1 MELVLKD
8 NIKKYRKEM
17 GLTQEEL
24 AEALGVTTGA
34 VSKWENGNNVP
45 DVLTLMELADF
56 FNISMDVL
64 FSFDLSSKKIDD
76 IESEVM
82 KLCQTYEFDEA
93 ISKISAALGR
103 YPQNFKIL
111 NAAANVYYFRWF
123 KTRAL
128 DDKNKAIE
136 LYEKALK
143 FIPNDECF
151 SQNEYTLKV
160 RIASLYGTED
170 YEKALSELENINY
183 DGVNDYT
190 ISELC
195 ARYGEVE
202 KSLIHG
208 SSCFLI
214 SISRIFNV
222 CVSMA
227 LALVRRGK
235 AKDFSEA
242 LDLMDT
248 SNKIVETVCMSGDT
262 KALYRVE
269 TINYALKGFIYCC
282 MNDDENMKKYIRE
295 AYEYACDFDELGD
308 KGRLFAS
315 MKFNHLDY
323 DFEFDVLG
331 AVVKDGLYDLIKQLY
346 EYMPKNKHK
355 YVKKVQAEY
364 EQLYKH

>member
-82 KLCQTYEFDEA
+82 SLCQNYKIEEA
-93 ISKISAALGR
+93 ISKVHAALGR

-111 NAAANVYYFRWF
+111 CAAANAYYFRWF
-123 KTRAL
+123 TTRSL
-128 DDKNKAIE
+128 DDRNSAIE
-136 LYEKALK
+136 LFEKALK
-143 FIPNDECF
+143 FIPDDDDF
-151 SQNEYTLKV
+151 SQNEYTIKV
-160 RIASLYGTED
+160 RIASLYGSDD
-170 YEKALSELENINY
+170 YEKAISELEKINY
-183 DGVNDYT
+183 DGVNDFT
-190 ISELC
+190 LSELC
-195 ARYGEVE
+195 ARYGDVE
-202 KSLIHG
+202 KSLLHG
-208 SSCFLI
+208 SSCFLV
-214 SISRIFNV
+214 SISKIFNV

-227 LALVRRGK
+227 LSLARRGK
-235 AKDFSEA
+235 AKDFAEA

-248 SNKIVETVCMSGDT
+248 SNKIVETVCMGGDT

-269 TINYALKGFIYCC
+269 TINYALKGFIYGC

-295 AYEYACDFDELGD
+295 AYEYACDFDNLKD
-308 KGRLFAS
+308 KGKLFAS

-323 DFEFDVLG
+323 DFEFDILG
-331 AVVKDGLYDLIKQLY
+331 ADVRKGLYDLIKQLY
-346 EYMPKNKHK
+346 DYMPKNKYK

-364 EQLYKH
+364 EFLYK